1 MTQKEFIFQLRLQ
14 LAGLPTAEVDDI
26 IRDQEEFI
34 RDACAA
40 GRTEESVVAALG
52 TPADLA
58 RNLKAEIKIENAEE
72 KIFKA
77 TEEKHLS
84 EQMKGVFGAVGA
96 VLVLAPFNL
105 IFVLGP
111 FTALM
116 GVLFGGWV
124 TAVTLALV
132 AIVLIIVFFGYLVFV
147 PGGGVLYIAMLFGF
161 LALLAAGCFML
172 GLMYMVTQF
181 VVKMILRYLRWNISF
196 IKKNLE

>member
-14 LAGLPTAEVDDI
+14 LAGLPGAEVDDI

-34 RDACAA
+34 REACAA
-40 GRTEESVVAALG
+40 GRSEEAVVAALG

-58 RNLKAEIKIENAEE
+58 RSLKAEIKIENAEE

-77 TEEKHLS
+77 TEEKNLS
-84 EQMKGVFGAVGA
+84 DQMKGVFGAVGA

-132 AIVLIIVFFGYLVFV
+132 AIGLMLFFFGYLVFV
-147 PGGGVLYIAMLFGF
+147 PGGGLLYMAMLFGF
-161 LALLAAGCFML
+161 LALLGLGCFML
-172 GLMYMVTQF
+172 GCMYLITRF
-181 VVKMILRYLRWNISF
+181 VAQLVLRYLRWNLSF
-196 IKKNLE
+196 IKKNLN